1 MSRRDEVDGD
11 GDDEVV
17 DELND
22 LNDLNEVVV
31 DAVDVVDVHLPKEPT
46 LIIYLI
52 SSDTL
57 TRVLINGHTRLIH
70 TKQLRL

>member
-1 MSRRDEVDGD
+1 MCQVSKRDEVDGE
-11 GDDEVV
+11 DD
-17 DELND
+17 DDND
-22 LNDLNEVVV
+22 LNQVAV
-31 DAVDVVDVHLPKEPT
+31 DAVDVVDVHLSKEPI

>member
-1 MSRRDEVDGD
+1 MVDGE
-11 GDDEVV
+11 DDEVV
-17 DELND
+17 DDNDNND
-22 LNDLNEVVV
+22 LNDLNEALV